1 MLQVKV
7 RFFGFRS
14 ASSDFETQTRV
25 VDEGATVGD
34 LWDELQSS
42 SSTGHLLSQVDERTV
57 AVLVN
62 QQVVDRDLMQDIVL
76 REGDTVTFMVFVMG
90 G

>member
-1 MLQVKV
+1 MPQVKV

-25 VDEGATVGD
+25 VDDGTTVRD
-34 LWDELQSS
+34 LWDELRSS
-42 SSTGHLLSQVDERTV
+42 SSTEQLLSQVDERTV
-57 AVLVN
+57 AVLIN
-62 QQVVDRDLMQDIVL
+62 QQVVDRDTMPDIVL
-76 REGDTVTFMVFVMG
+76 READTVTFMVFVMG

>member
-1 MLQVKV
+1 MPQVKV

-25 VDEGATVGD
+25 VDDGITVGD
-34 LWDELQSS
+34 LWDELRSS
-42 SSTGHLLSQVDERTV
+42 SSTGHLLSQVDDRTV